1 MYVPFP
7 AATVRRALADP
18 GRVARAVPGLQL
30 DAGDEPREEGG
41 AALQGR
47 LRLRI
52 GGSTITYRGTLRL
65 TPQGET
71 VAIEGEGA
79 EARGTGSVKLALTI
93 TPSPADG
100 GTALA
105 CSGTVSGEG
114 RIAAV
119 PPAQAKASAGRLL
132 ERFAESLTAGLET
145 TPIEAPDDDNDR
157 AIPGIP
163 GPEARHASEE
173 KASSEPSEPPS
184 DGAEGAEPQGSP
196 SVFDAEIPPPSLDPL
211 SEAGEEDEPDPLA
224 AEADVDAEAAAI
236 EAEAEELAASLGP
249 QAEAAHAR
257 RSMIGRST
265 EEVDHAPPRGR
276 YAPMPPTETLSPVA
290 RLRWAAPAAAVAV
303 ATVVVIGRALRRRR

>member
-18 GRVARAVPGLQL
+18 DRVARAIPGLQL

-52 GGSTITYRGTLRL
+52 AGSTITYRGTLRV

-71 VAIEGEGA
+71 FAIEGEGS

-93 TPSPADG
+93 TPRPADG

-114 RIAAV
+114 RISAV

-163 GPEARHASEE
+163 GPEARHASDE
-173 KASSEPSEPPS
+173 KP
-184 DGAEGAEPQGSP
+184 AEPAPDDADQPGS
-196 SVFDAEIPPPSLDPL
+196 SVFEAEIPPPSLDPL
-211 SEAGEEDEPDPLA
+211 AEAGEEDEPDTEA
-224 AEADVDAEAAAI
+224 AEDVDLGADAEAAAI